1 MNGRA
6 DAIRTML
13 AHANFKYDDQRIT
26 SEEFALLRQRNG
38 LPLGSMPV
46 WEEDGYMVCQSSAI
60 LRMLGIRCG
69 YYSEDPMI
77 CWAID
82 SLIDFHE
89 GLQADFARYI
99 SPALKGEDLNEDA
112 SEWFHSYW
120 SNVISVC

>member
-1 MNGRA
+1 MGGGVELGESREHLYRMPNDGTSSGKLIYFDMNGRA

-89 GLQADFARYI
+89 GL
-99 SPALKGEDLNEDA
+99 
-112 SEWFHSYW
+112 
-120 SNVISVC
+120 